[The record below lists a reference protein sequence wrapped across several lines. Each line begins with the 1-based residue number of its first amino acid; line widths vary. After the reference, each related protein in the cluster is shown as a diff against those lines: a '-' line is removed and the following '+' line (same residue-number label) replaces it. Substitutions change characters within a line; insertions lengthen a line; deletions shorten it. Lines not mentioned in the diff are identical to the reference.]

1 MGRLEVQTE
10 HLFGERELQPLFLC
24 KRKCS
29 VLRYGPKRLSAI
41 GYTSRREEGWKKK
54 ISWFAFEEVVV
65 KIKEDQEIKILKSSQ
80 EFEKDEKRSLI
91 CAIRVS
97 TE

>member
-1 MGRLEVQTE
+1 M
-10 HLFGERELQPLFLC
+10 
-24 KRKCS
+24 
-29 VLRYGPKRLSAI
+29 SAI
-41 GYTSRREEGWKKK
+41 GNTSRREERDGKKK
-54 ISWFAFEEVVV
+54 ISWFAFEKVVV